1 MVINQSTMYDFTI
14 VLWHRITIIAFV
26 LQLIWYYNTSWVSI
40 IGNLVLVL
48 ILWCRI
54 IKCRWFCML
63 GIIVRNFLNIG
74 NDWPILEKYTAVVK
88 YPAGK
93 YWSPGRPPPTSPGHP
108 LKILFDR
115 PGDVP
120 ILRPGDVL
128 KWRPRDVLIWRSRDV
143 PGRLIRDVPRTF
155 SGRSL
160 VDLEST
166 HTWISENFF
175 NFSFRTYSIDQI

>member
-1 MVINQSTMYDFTI
+1 MVINQSTMFDFTI
-14 VLWHRITIIAFV
+14 VLWLRITIIALV
-26 LQLIWYYNTSWVSI
+26 LQLIWYNTSWVSI

-93 YWSPGRPPPTSPGHP
+93 YWSPGRPPPTSPGRP

-115 PGDVP
+115 PG
-120 ILRPGDVL
+120 
-128 KWRPRDVLIWRSRDV
+128 DVLIWRSRDV

-155 SGRSL
+155 SGRPL

-166 HTWISENFF
+166 QTWISKIFF